1 MVRRSSGFTGEQKK
15 KKKNPVSSGCES
27 LPDQEE

>member
-1 MVRRSSGFTGEQKK
+1 MVRRSSGFTGEQK